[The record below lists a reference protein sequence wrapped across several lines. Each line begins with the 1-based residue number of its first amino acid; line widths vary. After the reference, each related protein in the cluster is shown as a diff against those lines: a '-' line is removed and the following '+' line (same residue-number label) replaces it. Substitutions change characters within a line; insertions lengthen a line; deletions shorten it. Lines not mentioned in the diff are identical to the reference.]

1 MSENPDKSSH
11 DHEFSYSDD
20 PMINEAL
27 GLLPAE
33 IERLLAPLDDLAKQV
48 LKQRF
53 GLEGNGEARTLAET
67 ATVLGLSE
75 DEVRAVERRAMSILR
90 HPQ

>member
-1 MSENPDKSSH
+1 MSFQ
-11 DHEFSYSDD
+11 DHEFSNRREPSHSDD

-33 IERLLAPLDDLAKQV
+33 IDRLLAPLDDLAKQV
-48 LKQRF
+48 IKQRF
-53 GLEGNGEARTLAET
+53 GLEGNGEAKTLAET
-67 ATVLGLSE
+67 AATLGLSE
-75 DEVRAVERRAMSILR
+75 EDVLAVERRAMSILR